1 VEMQIST
8 ISKFGLI
15 RISKK
20 AQSIMEKTR
29 LTVMEA
35 WQELELRNSTSKEFK
50 CGDWE
55 VTITSRIKIFIGKKD
70 NNSTN
75 ILYF

>member
-1 VEMQIST
+1 
-8 ISKFGLI
+8 
-15 RISKK
+15 
-20 AQSIMEKTR
+20 MEKTR